1 METTQSSLFHYC
13 SNQKCFSILG
23 GKTLRMSDIQKSND
37 HQELRLFF
45 PRLLHY
51 IESLYIQ
58 QPFPIKYRNLTDVSA
73 MMIMVRESL
82 DYWNRRFLDGE
93 FSDFV
98 VCFSE
103 VPDVL
108 SQWRGYADDG
118 KGCCIGF
125 SKEQLQYYCSAYSEV
140 LRLEKVQYLSA
151 KQIDDQ
157 IWSCA
162 NGIVSAL
169 PSLRTMIMESQH
181 VTDDNPD
188 LDIMIR
194 YQFDR
199 LLEFTFVDS
208 LRYKA
213 EGFSEEKEW
222 RLFLSNP
229 GYKNPDWI
237 CRANNTAVPGP
248 SWFEKTID
256 FLNNKVEFMAT
267 DNNLIAY
274 YPIHFSEFKGQVVTQ
289 IWMGPKNRILDRD
302 LDLYLRTN
310 GYENLQI
317 FHSRISY
324 C

>member
-58 QPFPIKYRNLTDVSA
+58 QPFPFKYRNLTDVSA

-125 SKEQLQYYCSAYSEV
+125 S
-140 LRLEKVQYLSA
+140 RR
-151 KQIDDQ
+151 
-157 IWSCA
+157 IW
-162 NGIVSAL
+162 
-169 PSLRTMIMESQH
+169 
-181 VTDDNPD
+181 D
-188 LDIMIR
+188 
-194 YQFDR
+194 
-199 LLEFTFVDS
+199 
-208 LRYKA
+208 
-213 EGFSEEKEW
+213 
-222 RLFLSNP
+222 
-229 GYKNPDWI
+229 
-237 CRANNTAVPGP
+237 
-248 SWFEKTID
+248 
-256 FLNNKVEFMAT
+256 
-267 DNNLIAY
+267 
-274 YPIHFSEFKGQVVTQ
+274 
-289 IWMGPKNRILDRD
+289 
-302 LDLYLRTN
+302 
-310 GYENLQI
+310 
-317 FHSRISY
+317 
-324 C
+324 